1 MDENNIN
8 NNENFTEEET
18 NIVNQNNTTE
28 KENINQESTSPSD
41 DVEENESPQP
51 TSKSHAVK
59 TSSVFKI
66 IAYVILLAGVVVL
79 YILHYS
85 NNNTEKLTNIIES
98 SKNSIMLTV
107 NNDSIVKYFT
117 LAEQLKK
124 DLETEA
130 TKYQTELA
138 SKQSVLQEKYKN
150 YQINL
155 QKNILT
161 QTQIQN
167 AEKQLQQE
175 AADLQSLQENYSQ
188 ILASKEESVHKE
200 ITDSIVNATRR
211 VNDNKYKA
219 DYVIATSTGSAIL
232 YANKVYDITDEV
244 IKELNDA
251 YKKSS
256 K

>member
-8 NNENFTEEET
+8 ETIVNETKVEEQAPQQEIIQKEET
-18 NIVNQNNTTE
+18 QHAVAKKCCINTT
-28 KENINQESTSPSD
+28 SLCSY
-41 DVEENESPQP
+41 
-51 TSKSHAVK
+51 
-59 TSSVFKI
+59 
-66 IAYVILLAGVVVL
+66 IAYFILLAGLIVL
-79 YILHYS
+79 YIFHFTG
-85 NNNTEKLTNIIES
+85 NKDVDKLSNIISS

-107 NNDSIVKYFT
+107 NNDSIIHYFT
-117 LAEQLKK
+117 LADQLKK
-124 DLETEA
+124 DLESEA
-130 TKYQTELA
+130 TKYQQELA
-138 SKQSVLQEKYKN
+138 SKQNILQEKYKN

-155 QKNILT
+155 QKNNLT

-175 AADLQSLQENYSQ
+175 AADLQGLQEQYSK
-188 ILASKEESVHKE
+188 ILASKEESVHRE
-200 ITDSIVNATRR
+200 ITDSIVNAAQR
-211 VNDNKYKA
+211 VNNSKYKA
-219 DYVIATSTGSAIL
+219 DYVLATSTGSAIL